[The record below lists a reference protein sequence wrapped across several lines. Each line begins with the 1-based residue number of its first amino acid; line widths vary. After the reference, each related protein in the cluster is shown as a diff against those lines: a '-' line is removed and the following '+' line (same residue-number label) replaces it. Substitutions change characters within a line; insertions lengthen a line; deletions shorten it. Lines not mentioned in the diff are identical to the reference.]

1 MAWVAVNKDGKEGI
15 FGYKPY
21 RKDPVKSI
29 YKLWEPEYWSDED
42 VDRYGNEDTRI
53 ELPKGSIKKLI
64 GRELSWENEPV
75 ELKADTVEKITIDV
89 EDYCRYLSYANYI
102 ENWAGTIYK
111 CPRCGALNPEGYN
124 CMECGYMKLSYE

>member
-1 MAWVAVNKDGKEGI
+1 MAWVAVDKDGTEHI
-15 FGYKPY
+15 FNDIPKRGYCVFRSINKY
-21 RKDPVKSI
+21 RADIK
-29 YKLWEPEYWSDED
+29 
-42 VDRYGNEDTRI
+42 RI
-53 ELPKGSIKKLI
+53 LLPKGSIKKLI
-64 GRELSWENEPV
+64 GRELTWENNPV